1 MDNLTHTLTGLA
13 LSRSGLNRF
22 CPRAGLLIMI
32 AANIP
37 DIDMLSLIGGPLRN
51 MEIHRGYT
59 HSLLC
64 LPAMAC
70 IPVALTALISR
81 RRLPWLTAWSL
92 ACVGII
98 SHLLLD
104 WSMSYGVRLLLPFS
118 SRWFYLDLF
127 SLVDFVLLAMLMLAS
142 IAPVFNRLV
151 SDEIGAR
158 RQAGRG
164 AAIFALVFLVLYG
177 GFRALMHQRVLA
189 ELQSRIYSEVLD
201 GAVLRIAA
209 LPQSVNPLFWNSIV
223 EGEHSYRFYSVDA
236 YGTFNPGEGRLLYKA
251 PWDERL
257 QDLSKQEPFRYALYF
272 ARFAYWQR
280 SPAITPS
287 GLEKVTLTDL
297 RFGAPGESFFTVG
310 CLVDPTGHIT
320 KTFWGTLAPNQRD

>member
-13 LSRSGLNRF
+13 LSRSGLNRL

-37 DIDMLSLIGGPLRN
+37 DIDMLSLFEGPLRN
-51 MEIHRGYT
+51 MEVHRGYT
-59 HSLLC
+59 HSLPC

-81 RRLPWLTAWSL
+81 RRLPWLSAWLL
-92 ACVGII
+92 ACVGIL
-98 SHLLLD
+98 SHLMLD
-104 WSMSYGVRLLLPFS
+104 CSMSYGVRLLLPFS

-127 SLVDFVLLAMLMLAS
+127 SLIDFVLLAILMLAW
-142 IAPVFNRLV
+142 IAPLFNRLV

-177 GFRALMHQRVLA
+177 GFRALMHQRALA
-189 ELQSRIYSEVLD
+189 ELQSRIYADVLQ
-201 GAVLRIAA
+201 GPVLRLAA
-209 LPQSVNPLFWNSIV
+209 LPQSINPLSWHGIV
-223 EGEHSYRFYSVDA
+223 EGEHSYRLYKVDA
-236 YGTFNPGEGRLLYKA
+236 YGMFNPDEGRLLYKA

-257 QDLSKQEPFRYALYF
+257 QSLSKQEPFRYALYF
-272 ARFAYWQR
+272 ARFPYWQR
-280 SPAITPS
+280 SPAVTPS
-287 GLEKVTLTDL
+287 GLEKVALTDL
-297 RFGAPGESFFTVG
+297 RFGAPGASFFTVG
-310 CLVDPTGHIT
+310 CLVDPAGNVT
-320 KTFWGTLAPNQRD
+320 KTFWGNSAPNP